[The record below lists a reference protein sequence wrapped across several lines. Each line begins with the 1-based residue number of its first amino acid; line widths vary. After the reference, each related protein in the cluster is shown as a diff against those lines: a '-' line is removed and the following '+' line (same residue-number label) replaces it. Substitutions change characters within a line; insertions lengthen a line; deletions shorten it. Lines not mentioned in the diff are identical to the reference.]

1 MFEKFDF
8 SQKQIERYHKSA
20 KKDLKIAGSYSD
32 PEVSFRFCYDAL
44 LKLAIAICAK
54 KGLRAKAKR
63 GHHRELIQKLS
74 SFLKD
79 SEINVV
85 ANEMRG
91 KRNRELYD
99 GGILISEKESGSYL
113 KWVREIFK
121 KAEKM
126 FNN

>member
-1 MFEKFDF
+1 MFEKFRF
-8 SQKQIERYHKSA
+8 SRKQVERYYKSA
-20 KKDLKIAGSYSD
+20 KKDFKIASSYSD

-44 LKLAIAICAK
+44 LKLAIAVCAE

-74 SFLKD
+74 SFLED
-79 SEINVV
+79 NEINIV

-91 KRNRELYD
+91 KRNRELYN
-99 GGILISEKESGSYL
+99 GGILISKKEAKSYL
-113 KWVREIFK
+113 KWTRDIFK
-121 KAEKM
+121 KAERM